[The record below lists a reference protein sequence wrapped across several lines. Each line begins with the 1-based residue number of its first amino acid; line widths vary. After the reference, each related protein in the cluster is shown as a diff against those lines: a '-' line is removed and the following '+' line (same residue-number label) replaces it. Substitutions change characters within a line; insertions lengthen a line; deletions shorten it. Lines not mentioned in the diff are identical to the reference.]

1 MAQSVLDYF
10 IQQVTYSPEALAIVS
25 HNKRLTY
32 RQLDDAS
39 NQLCGYLQQQGVRPG
54 DCVPL
59 IALRTAEFPIGIL
72 AILKAGASYIP
83 IDARY
88 PEKRIQDILRQS
100 ASNTIILSNLS
111 IDLAIKSPGVQ
122 AFAID
127 NITSNE
133 PLPFELI
140 KPQGDATAYIIF
152 TSGTTGNPK
161 GVMIAHHS
169 LLNIVLWHNQKFA
182 MNHTSRPTLIAGIGF
197 DVAQWEIWAA
207 LTSGGTLY
215 LPEEETR
222 LQPSALLDFFA
233 HHQITHAFVPTV
245 LVAEIVSAPQ
255 PENLALRYLFT
266 AGEKLNPV
274 DLSGVSYPLVDY
286 YGPTEATIF
295 ATWNLVSCATQHAP
309 ATIGRPVADTEIFIL
324 DDNLHPVSGQQ
335 PGELYISGSCLARGY
350 LNDSPLTAEKFI
362 TPAHFAGKRLY
373 RSGDRARWLPDH
385 RVQFLGRID
394 DQIKIRGNRVELGE
408 IESVMVQV
416 TGVKAA
422 VAAVTQPQ
430 DPANKQIVAFLVA
443 DRNDAGVIE
452 RVKQHLKTTLPS
464 YFLPAEYRLLER
476 LPINANGK
484 TDKAALL
491 ALSHADQPP
500 AAETLTG
507 SRQTL
512 AAIWCQLLGT
522 ENIRAEDNF
531 FDIGGHSLLAAKLA
545 TAITQQIGGKVYV
558 RDIYEYPTINRLA

>member
-39 NQLCGYLQQQGVRPG
+39 DQLCGYLQQQGVRPG

-140 KPQGDATAYIIF
+140 KPQGDETAYIIF

-182 MNHTSRPTLIAGIGF
+182 MNHTSRSTLIAGIGF

-324 DDNLHPVSGQQ
+324 DDNLQPVSGQQ

-373 RSGDRARWLPDH
+373 RSGDWARWLPDH

-408 IESVMVQV
+408 IESVMAQV

-491 ALSHADQPP
+491 ALSRAD
-500 AAETLTG
+500 
-507 SRQTL
+507 
-512 AAIWCQLLGT
+512 
-522 ENIRAEDNF
+522 
-531 FDIGGHSLLAAKLA
+531 
-545 TAITQQIGGKVYV
+545 
-558 RDIYEYPTINRLA
+558 